1 MELGL
6 SLAIGDR
13 VPLLRANHRLQEDV
27 VAATVEAAKGFKPL
41 RDQYLDLQ
49 VGFLIVQLPL

>member
-1 MELGL
+1 
-6 SLAIGDR
+6 
-13 VPLLRANHRLQEDV
+13 V